1 MTDHANEDCTR
12 RTFVRSAGATVG
24 IMAVAGCKTGGG
36 SNKPTLASGAGA
48 LTNTEGA
55 DTIRVGLIGCGGRG
69 SGAAGQALKA
79 DPGVVLYAMADA
91 FADRLESSRGNLTN
105 TYGARVDV
113 PDERRFIGFNAYQQV
128 MDSDVD
134 VVILTTPPHFRPEHF
149 KAAVAAG
156 KHVFMEK
163 PMALDGPGVRSILED
178 ARIARE
184 KKLNIMGGFCWRYNT
199 PNRVCYERIHNGAIG
214 DITCVHSTY
223 LTAPLGTKPRQDD
236 WSDMEWQLRNWQH
249 FNWLSGDHIA
259 EQACHAID
267 KINWAKNDVHPAK
280 AIALGGRQLR
290 ETPESGNIYDHFSVM
305 YVYDDGSRCFH
316 DCRQM
321 PGCWNDNTEY
331 LIGTNGTCY
340 INSWG
345 PTQEISGP
353 NEWAYEG
360 PNPNMYQV
368 EHDELFEAIR
378 GTRDRIDDV
387 DQMMASTL
395 MAIMGRMSAYTGQQI
410 TWDEALN
417 STERLGP
424 NRYAMGDLP
433 VMAVSVP
440 GNVASWND
448 LRNAEV

>member
-1 MTDHANEDCTR
+1 MTDTPHDDCTR
-12 RTFVRSAGATVG
+12 RTFVRAAGTTVG
-24 IMAVAGCKTGGG
+24 VMAVSGCQTGKKDN
-36 SNKPTLASGAGA
+36 SNLASGSASLAHTDG
-48 LTNTEGA
+48 
-55 DTIRVGLIGCGGRG
+55 DDKIRVGLIGCGGRG

-79 DPGVVLYAMADA
+79 DPGVVLYAMGDV
-91 FADRLESSRGNLTN
+91 FSDRLENSRGHLTN
-105 TYGARVDV
+105 TYGDRVDV
-113 PDERRFIGFNAYQQV
+113 PQERRFIGFDAYKQV
-128 MDSDVD
+128 MNSNVD

-156 KHVFMEK
+156 KHIFMEK
-163 PMALDGPGVRSILED
+163 PMAIDGPGVRSILED
-178 ARIARE
+178 AKIARE
-184 KKLNIMGGFCWRYNT
+184 KKLNMMGGFCWRYNL
-199 PNRVCYERIHNGAIG
+199 PNRACYERIHDGAIG

-223 LTAPLGTKPRQDD
+223 LAAPLGTKPRKDD

-267 KINWAKNDVHPAK
+267 KINWAKNDVHPAM
-280 AIALGGRQLR
+280 AIALGGRQMR

-331 LIGTNGTCY
+331 LIGTKGTCY
-340 INSWG
+340 VNSWG

-353 NEWAYEG
+353 NEWFYEG
-360 PNPNMYQV
+360 KNPNMYQV
-368 EHDELFEAIR
+368 EHDELFQAIR
-378 GTRDRIDDV
+378 GKRDRIDDV
-387 DQMMASTL
+387 DQMMSSTL
-395 MAIMGRMSAYTGQQI
+395 MAIMGRMSAYSGQQV
-410 TWDEALN
+410 TWDDALQ

-424 NRYAMGDLP
+424 TSYSLGDLP

-448 LRNAEV
+448 LRSVDA